1 MSKYKVNVGFHNL
14 KIGRKLAGDLVD
26 ESPEAYKLW
35 TEGYLSKVVEEE
47 QPEEYKTK
55 VVHKEPVKAS
65 KKKVVKK
72 INKKARK

>member
-14 KIGRKLAGDLVD
+14 TIGRKVAGDEVED
-26 ESPEAYKLW
+26 SPAAHKLW
-35 TEGYLSKVVEEE
+35 TEGYLSKIVEEE

-65 KKKVVKK
+65 KKKVVNK